1 MKKTSRRK
9 FGQLIAGA
17 VAAIPV
23 ASIAAQT
30 PRVPRA
36 PGKTSLQDILNHEN
50 TPPPIMIEDGSFQLK
65 IKHVDTND
73 DPMTRTG
80 SGMDWT
86 YKGNFNNNKNNFAHL
101 RVMHGS
107 GEMLYSDLNA
117 AGSKVLIT
125 LEDEDH
131 NPGGNLVF
139 EGSATDFIV
148 TSHGTG
154 NGNADGKL
162 VWSKAYGKP
171 KFKHKWAHKGVA
183 NPNKDFRISRIQITK
198 VNGAVVAFDLQVDVA
213 EYESQEIRVLA
224 WLTP

>member
-65 IKHVDTND
+65 IKHVDTNG

-80 SGMDWT
+80 SGTSWT
-86 YKGNFNNNKNNFAHL
+86 YKGNFNTNNNFAHL

-117 AGSKVLIT
+117 AGAKILIT

-131 NPGGNLVF
+131 NPAGNLVF

-148 TSHGTG
+148 TSNGTG
-154 NGNADGKL
+154 NGDADGKL
-162 VWSKAYGKP
+162 DWSKAYGKP
-171 KFKHKWAHKGVA
+171 KSKHRWVHKGRG
-183 NPNKDFRISRIQITK
+183 NSNKDFRISRIIITK
-198 VNGAVVAFDLQVDVA
+198 TNGAVLAFDVQVDL
-213 EYESQEIRVLA
+213 SQFASQDFRILA